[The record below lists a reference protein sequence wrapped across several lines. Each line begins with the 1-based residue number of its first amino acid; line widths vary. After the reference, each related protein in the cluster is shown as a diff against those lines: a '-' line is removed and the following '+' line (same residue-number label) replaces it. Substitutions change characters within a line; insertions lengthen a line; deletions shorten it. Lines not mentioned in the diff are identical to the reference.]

1 MATRI
6 SITTRFLLVSLL
18 IASAAAGQAQCDIFK
33 SEIND
38 LKDYEMA
45 VARYTD
51 SLRPAA
57 EAAAFAAKF
66 AEGRAHAK
74 QAEYFAGEA
83 LAAANEAV
91 SLASDAQYEAEV
103 CGLKAVVTH
112 AIDAE
117 SRAIDAR
124 DLMEEAYANA
134 KKAKTAKNLGDLRYF
149 MRKSLD
155 ASREASKA
163 AEAATYAASDSFH
176 SCTHSDAASVG
187 MD

>member
-1 MATRI
+1 MISATA
-6 SITTRFLLVSLL
+6 L
-18 IASAAAGQAQCDIFK
+18 QAQCDIFK

-38 LKDYEMA
+38 LKDFEIA

-66 AEGRAHAK
+66 AEGKAFAK
-74 QAEYFAGEA
+74 KAEYFAGEA

-91 SLASDAQYEAEV
+91 ALASDAQYDAEV

-117 SRAIDAR
+117 ARAIDAR
-124 DLMEEAYANA
+124 DLMEEAYTNA
-134 KKAKTAKNLGDLRYF
+134 KKAKSAKNLGDLRYF
-149 MRKSLD
+149 MRKSLE
-155 ASREASKA
+155 ATKLASKA
-163 AEAATYAASDSFH
+163 AEAATYAAADSYH
-176 SCTHSDAASVG
+176 SCTHSDTASAG

>member
-1 MATRI
+1 MANRHI
-6 SITTRFLLVSLL
+6 TRFLFVSLC
-18 IASAAAGQAQCDIFK
+18 IATAATLQAQCDIFK

-38 LKDYEMA
+38 LKDFEMA

-51 SLRPAA
+51 SLKPAA

-66 AEGRAHAK
+66 AEGKVHAK
-74 QAEYFAGEA
+74 KAEYFAGEA

-91 SLASDAQYEAEV
+91 ALASEAQYDAEV

-124 DLMEEAYANA
+124 DQLEVAYVNA
-134 KKAKTAKNLGDLRYF
+134 KKAKTAKNLGDLRYY

-155 ASREASKA
+155 ASRLAAKA
-163 AEAATYAASDSFH
+163 AEDASYAAVDSYQ
-176 SCTHSDAASVG
+176 SCTHSDTASAG
-187 MD
+187 MN

>member
-1 MATRI
+1 MATPKH
-6 SITTRFLLVSLL
+6 TTRFLFVSLFL
-18 IASAAAGQAQCDIFK
+18 ASATALQAQCEVFK

-38 LKDYEMA
+38 LKDYEIA

-51 SLRPAA
+51 SLRPEA

-66 AEGRAHAK
+66 TEGKAHAK
-74 QAEYFAGEA
+74 QAEYYAGEA

-91 SLASDAQYEAEV
+91 SLASDAQYDAEV

-117 SRAIDAR
+117 ARAIDAR
-124 DLMEEAYANA
+124 DLLDEAYVNARNA
-134 KKAKTAKNLGDLRYF
+134 KAAKNLGDFRYF
-149 MRKSLD
+149 MRKSLE
-155 ASREASKA
+155 AAKLASKA
-163 AEAATYAASDSFH
+163 AEDATYAASDSFH
-176 SCTHSDAASVG
+176 SCTHSDSASAG